1 MWSGDQG
8 LNDPIKQEHEDPEGV
23 IALLKDEENKSKEEE

>member
-8 LNDPIKQEHEDPEGV
+8 LNDQEYVDPEVV
-23 IALLKDEENKSKEEE
+23 IKLLQEEQENN

>member
-8 LNDPIKQEHEDPEGV
+8 LNDPEHEDPEVV
-23 IALLKDEENKSKEEE
+23 IKLLEEEQENN

>member
-8 LNDPIKQEHEDPEGV
+8 LNDKYEDPEVV
-23 IALLKDEENKSKEEE
+23 ITLLKDEENKSEEEE